1 MQPKHNKTHKTKER
15 KNAVWQIKHA
25 HGLKHMTPK
34 RETSVC
40 PTKEKKMLEKGPK
53 NKAENSVHFPLHISL
68 FPGTTFEIRVLRCV
82 RRKVGVFV

>member
-40 PTKEKKMLEKGPK
+40 PTKEKKMLEK
-53 NKAENSVHFPLHISL
+53 
-68 FPGTTFEIRVLRCV
+68 
-82 RRKVGVFV
+82 